1 MVFASIYNYLTGAAD
16 ETDATT
22 TTDVPVRSVP
32 VEAIDQ
38 DWELI
43 ETESTSGETGV
54 VPTPVPCGAKHE
66 TSANGARV
74 QRRKNTKKI
83 SKCFTHQKWFLIF
96 SLDVLVSHPNY
107 NKFLKSETNV
117 ANLGKVKSSKK
128 QRQTNKTGEYS
139 RLV

>member
-16 ETDATT
+16 ETDAVA
-22 TTDVPVRSVP
+22 DVPVRSP
-32 VEAIDQ
+32 VEAID

-43 ETESTSGETGV
+43 ETESTNGETV
-54 VPTPVPCGAKHE
+54 TTPVPCGAKHE
-66 TSANGARV
+66 TSANGGRV

-83 SKCFTHQKWFLIF
+83 N
-96 SLDVLVSHPNY
+96 VLVSHPNY

-128 QRQTNKTGEYS
+128 QRQTNKTVNQPRSHKYQH
-139 RLV
+139 RNKF

>member
-16 ETDATT
+16 ETDAAT
-22 TTDVPVRSVP
+22 TTDVPVRPVP

-54 VPTPVPCGAKHE
+54 VPTVPVPCGAKHE

-83 SKCFTHQKWFLIF
+83 SKCLF
-96 SLDVLVSHPNY
+96 
-107 NKFLKSETNV
+107 
-117 ANLGKVKSSKK
+117 
-128 QRQTNKTGEYS
+128 
-139 RLV
+139 